1 MSGILSTYFSTNSA
15 YNNNFSLKKLEN
27 NEMMLKL
34 PKISIT
40 PGIITE
46 KNKSAEELFQEKI
59 EGDIKYL
66 YRISKLNSYR
76 KKQFNRHNKIP
87 ASKIK
92 ITNNMFRNKILSE
105 LNSSTKASLDK
116 YNNNHNHSL
125 TSEPIRIKDNLNK
138 TNKEKHF
145 NYISINKNNN
155 NLYNNTEK
163 NNNLKNK
170 KNKIVNDYVSILIN
184 EDNSK
189 KNEMYSIYNKKI
201 NENTINKDKF
211 SLEKSID
218 PTKYIKNKFLDESYN
233 SNDFKTSKI
242 QIDCF
247 NGNEKLRNVNIQ
259 KINANNMNN
268 FDLKSLKTESNNI
281 KTQSLINQMFNSNQ
295 KSNNFYFGKKN
306 YTPKFSKIRIKKNK
320 NIKNFLKNRRKE
332 RDNNIILTIDEKI
345 QNALLNTKDMRNDL
359 IERHKAREKI
369 MNRIKQYCDNMDGMI
384 KRESI
389 IKRKKFNNATEK

>member
-1 MSGILSTYFSTNSA
+1 MSGILSTYFSTNST
-15 YNNNFSLKKLEN
+15 YNNNLSIKKLEN
-27 NEMMLKL
+27 NEIMLKL

-46 KNKSAEELFQEKI
+46 KNKSAEELFQDKI

-76 KKQFNRHNKIP
+76 KKQFNKQNKKP

-105 LNSSTKASLDK
+105 LNSSTKASFDK
-116 YNNNHNHSL
+116 HNNNHNHSL

-145 NYISINKNNN
+145 NYISINTNNN
-155 NLYNNTEK
+155 NLYNNTER
-163 NNNLKNK
+163 NNTLKNK
-170 KNKIVNDYVSILIN
+170 KNKIVNEYVSILIN

-189 KNEMYSIYNKKI
+189 KNEMYSLYNSEI
-201 NENTINKDKF
+201 NENTMNKDKF

-233 SNDFKTSKI
+233 NNDFKTSKI

-268 FDLKSLKTESNNI
+268 FDLKSLKTESNDI
-281 KTQSLINQMFNSNQ
+281 KTQSLISQMFNSQQ

-306 YTPKFSKIRIKKNK
+306 STPKFSKIRIKNTI

-345 QNALLNTKDMRNDL
+345 QNALLDTKDMKNDL

-369 MNRIKQYCDNMDGMI
+369 MNRIKQYCDNMDGII

-389 IKRKKFNNATEK
+389 IRRKKFNDIK

>member
-155 NLYNNTEK
+155 NLYNNTER
-163 NNNLKNK
+163 NNTLKNK

-189 KNEMYSIYNKKI
+189 KNEMYSIYNKEI
-201 NENTINKDKF
+201 NKNTMNKDKY

-306 YTPKFSKIRIKKNK
+306 YTPKFSKIRIKNTI
-320 NIKNFLKNRRKE
+320 NINNFLKNRRKE

-345 QNALLNTKDMRNDL
+345 QNALLNAKDMRNDL